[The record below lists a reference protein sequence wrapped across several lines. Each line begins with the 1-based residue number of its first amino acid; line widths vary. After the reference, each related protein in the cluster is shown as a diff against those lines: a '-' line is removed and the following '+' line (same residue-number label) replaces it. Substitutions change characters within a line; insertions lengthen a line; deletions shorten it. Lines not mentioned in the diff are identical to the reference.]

1 MSNREAYAQARTTL
15 NDARFTMLAHRLTY
29 SVVQTRLREAA
40 LEEAAEQ
47 VAHLEER
54 IATLAP
60 IHTADARRMMALTV
74 EAEQLRALAVAGE
87 LDQMLATLLP
97 AMETIGV
104 RVRALAA
111 DLASAATL
119 AERAQAYANMLPRET
134 IRQRVAA
141 NEIAAR
147 VQAMSELTSLLAY
160 LMGEEPAHDR
170 REQER
175 EAGKSNPQRH
185 WHPRRDR

>member
-1 MSNREAYAQARTTL
+1 MTDQANDTGEQIAL

-40 LEEAAEQ
+40 LEEAEDQ

-60 IHTADARRMMALTV
+60 LNTADARRVMLLT
-74 EAEQLRALAVAGE
+74 AEVDQLHARAVAGE
-87 LDQMLATLLP
+87 LDQVLATLIP
-97 AMETIGV
+97 AMEAIGA
-104 RVRALAA
+104 RVRALA
-111 DLASAATL
+111 DELATAATL

-141 NEIAAR
+141 NEIAER
-147 VQAMSELTSLLAY
+147 VRGMRELTRLLGHF
-160 LMGEEPAHDR
+160 MGAELADAR
-170 REQER
+170 RDQES
-175 EAGKSNPQRH
+175 EAGESNPQSH
-185 WHPRRDR
+185 